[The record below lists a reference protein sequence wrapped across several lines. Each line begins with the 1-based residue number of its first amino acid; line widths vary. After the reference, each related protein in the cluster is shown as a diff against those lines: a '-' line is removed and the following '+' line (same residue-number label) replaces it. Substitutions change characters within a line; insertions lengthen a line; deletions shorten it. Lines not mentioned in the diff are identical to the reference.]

1 MKIDLG
7 RSWAFTIDTF
17 LQKLQKGELDSSA
30 VATANANKLKEVYKV
45 DLSQSGIESMQKWID
60 GIKTKD
66 TGEVREFLSKNMQ
79 GNTTIDLG
87 IYGKMT
93 MDSWITGLQTGTLS
107 FDTVFS
113 VFSNSK

>member
-7 RSWAFTIDTF
+7 PAGQFTIDTF

-30 VATANANKLKEVYKV
+30 VAIANANKLKEVYKV

-66 TGEVREFLSKNMQ
+66 TGEVREFLSKTCKVIPQ
-79 GNTTIDLG
+79 LI
-87 IYGKMT
+87 
-93 MDSWITGLQTGTLS
+93 
-107 FDTVFS
+107 
-113 VFSNSK
+113 